1 MIILNIDMPK
11 NCLECKLAIFDEDF
25 NDTIC
30 PFTKV
35 TCLNIGRQAECPIVC
50 EYNDPV
56 LNRLVGDNNG

>member
-11 NCLECKLAIFDEDF
+11 NCLECKLSVWNEDF
-25 NDTIC
+25 EDIEC
-30 PFTKV
+30 PFTHV

-56 LNRLVGDNNG
+56 LNKLVGDTNE